1 MKYWE
6 FLIQKEGDQTWQ
18 PLATQ
23 QLDIVAGRYRIM
35 AHTNRINA
43 PVEIRIAQLLTD
55 DLSSQPKIRQRTDTT
70 NESGLVLVMPYVNLQ
85 PGQWALMCSSLSA
98 DHPGSASEGG
108 WQYGLK
114 LQVFSEAEADGPIGW
129 LAGTAMA
136 HRSADSN
143 GAASPLIHQDLLN
156 KELPLAQAR
165 LHQHLQMTDADFAPA
180 IELDSPSYRVSLR
193 QQAYLAQQNQPMT
206 IMGQVSAL
214 SEQRQEDISELW
226 ICLQDPLSAAVIM
239 EAHRPLSLAR
249 LPADFKVQIQLP
261 AEVTARLILGE
272 VSLRA
277 AAIAADSQTVL
288 ASTAFTITTGID
300 RQLEAIA
307 NQAASTFEA
316 VSEFS
321 TAATPPPIEQN
332 GSHTGSDFV
341 SIPALDP
348 AQKPI
353 NPAIGVVLPPETDG
367 NLSPSHPQ
375 PELPDFAAHRSAAES
390 IPPKSRSFIVSQP
403 AQFVG
408 TSIENDDLEA
418 DEIAAVLED
427 IDQDLRL
434 EDSNLDAFEPPEID
448 LSDDQPA
455 DADFGLPTTTPPQ
468 KNKSSQHRAKAHV
481 AFQSLKLKDHFW
493 QRLSAL
499 THESHQEAAK
509 IVRGMESA
517 GISRERSANLPVTSE
532 FSLDDEVVI
541 YDDAPT
547 APQSS
552 LPQAPSV
559 PIAHRQASARQTFNT
574 DQSVPPIQPA
584 QAFSQSD
591 QPEMALPVIS
601 VPVGDLIAGELIT
614 VTVRTRPSAYKPLI
628 RLWMIDRQSRTLV
641 TEPQTLTNLLPDAL
655 GDLQST
661 AQLQV
666 PMDCLDVQIAAIA
679 VDMAT
684 RQESGKA
691 VVNRHV
697 VPADQ
702 SSGKISF
709 RL

>member
-6 FLIQKEGDQTWQ
+6 FLIQKEGDQTWL
-18 PLATQ
+18 PLASQ
-23 QLDIVAGRYRIM
+23 QIDILAGRYRVI
-35 AHTNRINA
+35 AHTDRINA
-43 PVEIRIAQLLTD
+43 PLSIRIAQLLTD
-55 DLSSQPKIRQRTDTT
+55 DLSSQPKIRQRTDKT
-70 NESGLVLVMPYVNLQ
+70 NGSGLVLVMPYVNLQ
-85 PGQWALMCSSLSA
+85 PGQWALTCSSFGMA
-98 DHPGSASEGG
+98 GDTEAASEDD

-114 LQVFSEAEADGPIGW
+114 LQVFSETEEDGPMGW
-129 LAGTAMA
+129 PAGSAA

-143 GAASPLIHQDLLN
+143 GSTIPLVNRD
-156 KELPLAQAR
+156 LPLAQAQ
-165 LHQHLQMTDADFAPA
+165 LHQQMTTADFAPA
-180 IELDSPSYRVSLR
+180 SEMTSPSYRVSLR

-206 IMGQVSAL
+206 IMGQVNAL
-214 SEQRQEDISELW
+214 SQQQQEEVSELW
-226 ICLQDPLSAAVIM
+226 IRLQDPQTAAVIM

-261 AEVTARLILGE
+261 AEVTTQLILGE

-277 AAIAADSQTVL
+277 ANTADSLSVL
-288 ASTAFTITTGID
+288 ASTAFTITAGID
-300 RQLEAIA
+300 QQLAAIA
-307 NQAASTFEA
+307 RQDTSPFEEASG
-316 VSEFS
+316 FS
-321 TAATPPPIEQN
+321 DATPPLAEPN
-332 GSHTGSDFV
+332 SSDDL

-348 AQKPI
+348 TQRPS
-353 NPAIGVVLPPETDG
+353 NPAIGVVQPADTDRNLGQPPH
-367 NLSPSHPQ
+367 LQ
-375 PELPDFAAHRSAAES
+375 PALPDFAAYRPTAEPAPSGLRSS
-390 IPPKSRSFIVSQP
+390 MVSQP

-434 EDSNLDAFEPPEID
+434 EDADLDVFEPPEID
-448 LSDDQPA
+448 LPADQPS
-455 DADFGLPTTTPPQ
+455 DTSFDLPAPETE
-468 KNKSSQHRAKAHV
+468 SQPSRHRAKAHV

-509 IVRGMESA
+509 IAEGMEAA
-517 GISRERSANLPVTSE
+517 GISRKRSIDLPVTSE

-541 YDDAPT
+541 YDDEPT
-547 APQSS
+547 ATQ
-552 LPQAPSV
+552 LPPTELPTVPVANRQESV
-559 PIAHRQASARQTFNT
+559 RPVFNT
-574 DQSVPPIQPA
+574 DRAVPPSPPA
-584 QAFSQSD
+584 QSAQSFARSD

-601 VPVGDLIAGELIT
+601 VPVGDLVAGELVT
-614 VTVRTRPSAYKPLI
+614 VTVRTRPSAYKPFI
-628 RLWMIDRQSRTLV
+628 KLWMVDRQSRTLV
-641 TEPQTLTNLLPDAL
+641 SEPQTLTDLLPDAL

-684 RQESGKA
+684 REESGKA

-697 VPADQ
+697 VPAGQ
-702 SSGKISF
+702 SPGSTRF

>member
-6 FLIQKEGDQTWQ
+6 FLIQKEGDQTWL
-18 PLATQ
+18 PLASQ
-23 QLDIVAGRYRIM
+23 QIDILAGRYRVI
-35 AHTNRINA
+35 AHTDRISA
-43 PVEIRIAQLLTD
+43 PLEIRIAQLLTD
-55 DLSSQPKIRQRTDTT
+55 DLSSQPKIRQRTDKT

-85 PGQWALMCSSLSA
+85 PGQWALTCSSLDDTGHA
-98 DHPGSASEGG
+98 NAASEDG

-114 LQVFSEAEADGPIGW
+114 LQVFSGTEEDGPMGW
-129 LAGTAMA
+129 PAGSAAA

-143 GAASPLIHQDLLN
+143 GSAIPLVNRD
-156 KELPLAQAR
+156 LPLAQAQ
-165 LHQHLQMTDADFAPA
+165 LHQQMTTADFSPA
-180 IELDSPSYRVSLR
+180 SEMLSPSYRVSLR

-206 IMGQVSAL
+206 IMGQVNAL
-214 SEQRQEDISELW
+214 SQQQQEDISELW
-226 ICLQDPLSAAVIM
+226 ICLQDPQTAAAIM

-261 AEVTARLILGE
+261 PEVTTQLILGE

-277 AAIAADSQTVL
+277 DANAAGSPSVL
-288 ASTAFTITTGID
+288 ASTAFTITAGID
-300 RQLEAIA
+300 RQLAAIA
-307 NQAASTFEA
+307 SQDTGPFEEASG
-316 VSEFS
+316 FS
-321 TAATPPPIEQN
+321 DATPPLAEQN
-332 GSHTGSDFV
+332 SSDDI

-348 AQKPI
+348 TQRPS
-353 NPAIGVVLPPETDG
+353 NPAIGGVQPPDTDRNFG
-367 NLSPSHPQ
+367 QPPPLQ
-375 PELPDFAAHRSAAES
+375 PELPDFVAYRPAAEPAPS
-390 IPPKSRSFIVSQP
+390 GSRSSMVSQP

-434 EDSNLDAFEPPEID
+434 EDSDLNAFEPPEID
-448 LSDDQPA
+448 LPANQPSDTSFDLPA
-455 DADFGLPTTTPPQ
+455 SETESKPSGQ
-468 KNKSSQHRAKAHV
+468 QAKAHV

-509 IVRGMESA
+509 IAEGMEAA
-517 GISRERSANLPVTSE
+517 GISRQRSIDLPVTSE

-541 YDDAPT
+541 YDDEPT
-547 APQSS
+547 ATQSAVAES
-552 LPQAPSV
+552 PTVPVANRQESV
-559 PIAHRQASARQTFNT
+559 PAFNT
-574 DQSVPPIQPA
+574 DRSVLPSPPA
-584 QAFSQSD
+584 QTAQSFSRSD

-601 VPVGDLIAGELIT
+601 VPVGDLVAGELVT
-614 VTVRTRPSAYKPLI
+614 VTVRTRPSAYKPFLK
-628 RLWMIDRQSRTLV
+628 LWMVDRQSRTLV
-641 TEPQTLTNLLPDAL
+641 TEPQTLTDLLPDAL
-655 GDLQST
+655 GDWQST

-679 VDMAT
+679 IDMAT
-684 RQESGKA
+684 REESGKA

-697 VPADQ
+697 VPAGQ
-702 SSGKISF
+702 SSGNSRF